1 MHQSSLMISVAVGLA
16 LSGAVHAAGVETLPV
31 APAVPLEKP
40 APAVPAAETP
50 AAVPHADVLE
60 SVVRQLSSETGD
72 ADEEPAQPA
81 QTAEPAAETPASEEA
96 APDASG
102 ASETSSSSE
111 DAGGKTSEQSA
122 SADESAGESASSAE
136 ANPRSDAPSE
146 ASSDEGKADGPA
158 QSEPALEASAGPV
171 TASGPIALVPPFL
184 DFMPYVTTL
193 KDVEEVFGRNA
204 RLYEE
209 GRYGKRHIIT
219 GQDFDLGVT
228 SVLVYYTDTGLVSDV
243 FLRIPTD
250 RRKSVL
256 SALRGMTPAMNP
268 DGIWAQEEDGREFW
282 RTKTTELS
290 VGAPRGADFTVEY
303 GATGRQVRETRA
315 WIDADPEKHC
325 PRFAGLLIGR
335 STLDDLKKRIAGRD
349 CRLIPSGSQ
358 EDGSRT
364 YSLTGACFGIPGE
377 YQTLVW
383 TGADDGRITRL
394 FLQSKGDPLGFASV
408 LPALEK
414 RYRPTG
420 REGEFRTA
428 DAPAR
433 NVWPPVIRFSQKDG
447 SLEFY
452 AGVDGVKKAEAV
464 WDRLLEEKKARE
476 AQARAVDKLFE

>member
-16 LSGAVHAAGVETLPV
+16 LSGAVHAAGVETMPV
-31 APAVPLEKP
+31 APAVPVEKP
-40 APAVPAAETP
+40 APAVPQ
-50 AAVPHADVLE
+50 ADALE
-60 SVVRQLSSETGD
+60 SVVRQLSSEAVEAPAEAAQSEAAQDGGAEIRD
-72 ADEEPAQPA
+72 AGEAPSEGGVPAQ
-81 QTAEPAAETPASEEA
+81 S
-96 APDASG
+96 
-102 ASETSSSSE
+102 
-111 DAGGKTSEQSA
+111 SA
-122 SADESAGESASSAE
+122 SAEGTAEQTDAVETSGSEGASAE
-136 ANPRSDAPSE
+136 APAVASE
-146 ASSDEGKADGPA
+146 AGSAAPAESAAPAPEAQPEAPDEPPA
-158 QSEPALEASAGPV
+158 APAAS
-171 TASGPIALVPPFL
+171 SGPIALVPPFL

-256 SALRGMTPAMNP
+256 SALRGMTPAMHP

-349 CRLIPSGSQ
+349 CRLIPSGTQ

-394 FLQSKGDPLGFASV
+394 FLQSRGDPLGFASV

-433 NVWPPVIRFSQKDG
+433 NVWPPVIRFSQKEG

-464 WDRLLEEKKARE
+464 WDKLLEEKKARE

>member
-16 LSGAVHAAGVETLPV
+16 LSGAVHAAGVETMPV
-31 APAVPLEKP
+31 APAVPVEKP

-50 AAVPHADVLE
+50 AAVPQADALE
-60 SVVRQLSSETGD
+60 SVVRQLSSEAVEAPAEAAQSEAAQDGGAEIRD
-72 ADEEPAQPA
+72 AGEAPSEGGVPAQ
-81 QTAEPAAETPASEEA
+81 S
-96 APDASG
+96 
-102 ASETSSSSE
+102 
-111 DAGGKTSEQSA
+111 SA
-122 SADESAGESASSAE
+122 SAEGTAEQTDAVETSGSEGASAE
-136 ANPRSDAPSE
+136 APAVASE
-146 ASSDEGKADGPA
+146 AGSAAPAESAAPAPEAQPEAPDEPPA
-158 QSEPALEASAGPV
+158 APAAS
-171 TASGPIALVPPFL
+171 SGPIALVPPFL

-256 SALRGMTPAMNP
+256 SALRGMTPAMHP

-349 CRLIPSGSQ
+349 CRLIPSGTQ

-394 FLQSKGDPLGFASV
+394 FLQSRGDPLGFASV

-433 NVWPPVIRFSQKDG
+433 NVWPPVIRFSQKEG

>member
-1 MHQSSLMISVAVGLA
+1 MHQSSLMIPVAVGLA
-16 LSGAVHAAGVETLPV
+16 LSGAVHAAGVETMPV
-31 APAVPLEKP
+31 APAVPVEKP

-50 AAVPHADVLE
+50 AAVPQADALE
-60 SVVRQLSSETGD
+60 SVVRQLSSE
-72 ADEEPAQPA
+72 AV
-81 QTAEPAAETPASEEA
+81 EA
-96 APDASG
+96 P
-102 ASETSSSSE
+102 
-111 DAGGKTSEQSA
+111 
-122 SADESAGESASSAE
+122 AE
-136 ANPRSDAPSE
+136 A
-146 ASSDEGKADGPA
+146 A
-158 QSEPALEASAGPV
+158 QSEAAQDGGAEIRDAGEAPAVASEAGSAAP
-171 TASGPIALVPPFL
+171 AESAAPAPEAQPEAPDEPPAAPAASSGPIALVPPFL

-256 SALRGMTPAMNP
+256 SALRGMTPAMHP

-349 CRLIPSGSQ
+349 CRLIPSVTQ

-394 FLQSKGDPLGFASV
+394 FLQSRGDPLGFASV

-433 NVWPPVIRFSQKDG
+433 NVWPPVIRFSQKEG

-464 WDRLLEEKKARE
+464 WDKLLEEKKARE